1 VHQKCGAGSSLIL
14 HSHLAPQNGRP
25 RRAAATAAAAAAAA
39 TGTAAAAEAANLKR
53 KTCNQH
59 APGAVPTRDGHRH
72 KEGFAAASHGQ
83 GAASHGLAAA
93 SHGLG
98 ATLVEKRYAFT
109 SFSLKHAPPS
119 LLSMLEQTCMSSDYL
134 ANNQAPQ
141 LVHDCRR
148 RGATLHV
155 VDT

>member
-1 VHQKCGAGSSLIL
+1 MHQKCGAGSSLIL

-93 SHGLG
+93 SHGQG
-98 ATLVEKRYAFT
+98 AASHGQGAALVEKRYAFT

-119 LLSMLEQTCMSSDYL
+119 FVAKHAR
-134 ANNQAPQ
+134 AN
-141 LVHDCRR
+141 VHELR
-148 RGATLHV
+148 LPS
-155 VDT
+155 